1 MPLLNVKMIEG
12 VFTPKQKQDMIRKL
26 TDTMVS
32 IEGENLRPYTLVV
45 LEEVKS
51 GDWGVAG
58 NSLTDSDAKHWQP
71 AAQEVEAQPGS
82 AIPDVPWW
90 LPSPST
96 GPGRCAWSED
106 YTERSKSKRNRANLC
121 IIKKTWPS

>member
-12 VFTPKQKQDMIRKL
+12 VFTPTQKQEIIRKL

-58 NSLTDSDAKHWQP
+58 HSLTNADAKAL
-71 AAQEVEAQPGS
+71 AAS
-82 AIPDVPWW
+82 
-90 LPSPST
+90 SP
-96 GPGRCAWSED
+96 R
-106 YTERSKSKRNRANLC
+106 R
-121 IIKKTWPS
+121 

>member
-1 MPLLNVKMIEG
+1 MPLLTVKMIEG
-12 VFTPKQKQDMIRKL
+12 VFTPTQKQEMIRKL

-58 NSLTDSDAKHWQP
+58 NSLTNS
-71 AAQEVEAQPGS
+71 EVKALVAG
-82 AIPDVPWW
+82 
-90 LPSPST
+90 
-96 GPGRCAWSED
+96 
-106 YTERSKSKRNRANLC
+106 KSKG
-121 IIKKTWPS
+121 